1 MGNTPDR
8 IRTGNPYMMRSV
20 PVHTYHYN
28 AMRKKEGY
36 SMVGG
41 NSRSRENVLV
51 S

>member
-1 MGNTPDR
+1 MGNTPAR

-36 SMVGG
+36 SMVRRQLWKSGERI
-41 NSRSRENVLV
+41 S
-51 S
+51 